1 MALRK
6 GHPFAFE
13 VEIVKTSCF
22 RCGKSARD
30 LTVELGTK
38 APPVLCKE
46 CRRVSAEGFS
56 HHEVVTDEDRKMM
69 RNAKCNRGKKLLGYV
84 HLRPSD
90 LGFAEVA
97 AQVTPIWQVKNESL
111 PPNESVDIGF

>member
-13 VEIVKTSCF
+13 VEIVKTTCF

-56 HHEVVTDEDRKMM
+56 HHEVVTDEDRKAM
-69 RNAKCNRGKKLLGYV
+69 RNAKRNRGRGQVEYV

-90 LGFAEVA
+90 PGFAEVA
-97 AQVTPIWQVKNESL
+97 AQVTPIWQVKNVTL
-111 PPNESVDIGF
+111 PPNESVNYDI